1 LAVLALATAALA
13 GDLHPF
19 GVDPRAA
26 LRGGKPVLF
35 HAETAAEPFEVQVAW
50 HGRAIVFHGSFQR
63 GASEAV
69 RRALDANPHA
79 RVLQL
84 ASPGG
89 WVGEAVRASQLL
101 RERGIETEA
110 VGTCFSACSI
120 VFAGGVKR
128 RARADVQIGFH
139 TANYSGMD
147 EAVVQRLQSRM
158 REAYEAAG
166 FDNALIDEIMR
177 TPFDRMWI
185 PERDELR
192 AARVLTD

>member
-1 LAVLALATAALA
+1 LAVLAVTTATLAS
-13 GDLHPF
+13 DLHPF
-19 GVDPRAA
+19 GVDARAA
-26 LRGGKPVLF
+26 LRGGEPVLF

-50 HGRAIVFHGSFQR
+50 HGRAVVFRGSFQR

-69 RRALDANPHA
+69 RRALDANPHV

-84 ASPGG
+84 ESLGG

-110 VGTCFSACSI
+110 IGKCFSACSI

-128 RARADVQIGFH
+128 RALPDVQIGFH
-139 TANYSGMD
+139 TANYTGMD
-147 EAVVQRLQSRM
+147 EATVQRLQTRM

-166 FDNALIDEIMR
+166 FDTAFLDEIMR
-177 TPFDRMWI
+177 TPFERMWI
-185 PERDELR
+185 PERNELR